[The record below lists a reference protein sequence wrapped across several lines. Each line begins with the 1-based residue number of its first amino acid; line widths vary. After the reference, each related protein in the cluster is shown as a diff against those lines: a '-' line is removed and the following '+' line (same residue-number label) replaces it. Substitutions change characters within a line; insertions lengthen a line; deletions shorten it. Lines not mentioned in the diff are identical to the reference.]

1 MFGDK
6 IMKMTTNF
14 LLTALVLSA
23 GAGNA
28 LAQPYTPSATYA
40 TSSGY
45 FAADAADL
53 ESRISKLEADM
64 KKKEDKVDT
73 KKKFSA
79 DISGRIFMDTVHFGD
94 PYVKSESTT
103 APYNGNPLP
112 DFVGLRDARIGVS
125 GKGFEI
131 FDYKVELAFE
141 RELRLTDVYM
151 GVQKVPGLDY
161 VRIGHYKVETGLSYL
176 TSGRNSVAMER
187 ASAVSTFNNSRR
199 LGIGQTYLFAHDQVR
214 WFNGVFLADDINT
227 ATNKYLVDEDL
238 CDKGAIY
245 NSRFTMVPFYDKDG
259 ERYFH
264 LGGHYMYKG
273 KPKDTWTRGE
283 MDSPGTTYV
292 GGFNRAGHRWF
303 YNRATDAWH
312 YNQGGLE
319 TAYGYGPF
327 SVASELFAGSFG
339 DGRDM
344 YGGYVEVKY
353 FLTGDHRPYSKSS
366 GTLGNVKM
374 KKNFLTAEECFQT
387 HHHGAVK
394 GYGVKSWGAWE
405 VYAQW
410 SFVDSDRVAR
420 SDTAARGG
428 RAVDTVLGLNWYWN
442 PNTRMMF
449 EYVHSEGTQRTFD
462 TTDGVAPTPYGRATE
477 DIFATSFRFYF

>member
-1 MFGDK
+1 MR
-6 IMKMTTNF
+6 ITTNF
-14 LLTALVLSA
+14 SLTAFVLSFA
-23 GAGNA
+23 ASNV
-28 LAQPYTPSATYA
+28 LAQNYAPNAAYASPSAYYA
-40 TSSGY
+40 N
-45 FAADAADL
+45 DAAAL
-53 ESRISKLEADM
+53 ESRISQLETDL

-79 DISGRIFMDTVHFGD
+79 DWSGRIFMDAVHFGD
-94 PYVKSESTT
+94 PCVKEDSTG
-103 APYNGNPLP
+103 APYNGSPLP

-141 RELRLTDVYM
+141 RELRLTDVFM
-151 GVQKVPGLDY
+151 GVKQVPGLDY

-176 TSGRNSVAMER
+176 TSGRNSTAMER

-199 LGIGQTYLFAHDQVR
+199 LGIGQTYLFAKDQVR

-227 ATNKYLVDEDL
+227 AGAKYLTDEDL
-238 CDKGAIY
+238 GDKGTIY

-264 LGGHYMYKG
+264 IGGHYMYKE
-273 KPKDTWTRGE
+273 KPKDAWTRGE

-303 YNRATDAWH
+303 YNRATNVRN
-312 YNQGGLE
+312 YNQGGIE
-319 TAYGYGPF
+319 AAWGRGPF

-339 DGRDM
+339 GGRDM

-366 GTLGNVKM
+366 GTLGNVKL
-374 KKNFLTAEECFQT
+374 KKNFLTVEECFQT
-387 HHHGAVK
+387 HHHGGVK
-394 GYGVKSWGAWE
+394 GFGVKSWGAWE
-405 VYAQW
+405 IYAQW

-420 SDTAARGG
+420 SDNFAQGG

-449 EYVHSEGTQRTFD
+449 EYVHSEGTRQGYD
-462 TTDGVAPTPYGRATE
+462 TSSTANGQTVITPVPYGRATE